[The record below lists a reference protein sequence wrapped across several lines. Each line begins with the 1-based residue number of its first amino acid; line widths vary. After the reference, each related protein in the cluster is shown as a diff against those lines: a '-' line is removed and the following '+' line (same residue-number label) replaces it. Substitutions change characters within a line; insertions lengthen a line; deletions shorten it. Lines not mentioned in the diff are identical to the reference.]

1 MDSFFLVVKLIYI
14 YGIVAYV
21 LFRKSDFCVMY
32 LPVIFFTEK
41 VVSDVSPAFL
51 YYGVVC
57 LLILVQILKN
67 PAFFRN
73 NIWAVLLIVYF
84 LMLLNRSHD
93 LVLIRPYVFSVGWF
107 FISVPLI
114 ASVYKSHP
122 AEEVYQELA
131 EATLLI
137 LILFILN
144 SMMSTVHHFA
154 PVEMY
159 GIKSGILYG
168 NLYAAAFNTLP
179 LAIFVVLNKGI
190 NEKNL
195 IYLGVGI
202 VAFFVVLLSLRRTVM
217 SLSALAILINLMTM
231 LTREKAKILLIAIA
245 VFGAIGYFI
254 YTETDFMSMLKQRV
268 ELRDLNDRDLAEEKR
283 FLEYDLIYT
292 DMFVYRAYSP
302 WTGYD
307 LFNSAGNYGNGVL
320 GDRSLHGD
328 LTNIAHSSGLI
339 GLGLYL
345 LMMGTAF
352 LKSFRASTTYQERL
366 IILFCCATFLAYTG
380 SGRYTEGAASILQMC
395 VLLLP
400 LSKQEE
406 VPEEEEEPYL
416 FKQPEI
422 V

>member
-1 MDSFFLVVKLIYI
+1 MDSFFLVVKLVYI
-14 YGIVAYV
+14 LGIAAYV
-21 LFRKSDFCVMY
+21 LFKKSDFCVLY

-41 VVSDVSPAFL
+41 VVSDVSPAFV
-51 YYGVVC
+51 YYGIVTM
-57 LLILVQILKN
+57 LILVQILKQ
-67 PAFFRN
+67 PLFFKN
-73 NIWAVLLIVYF
+73 NIWAVILIVYF
-84 LMLLNRSHD
+84 LMLMNRSQD
-93 LVLIRPYVFSVGWF
+93 LVLIRPYLFSVCWF

-122 AEEVYQELA
+122 AEEIYQELA
-131 EATLLI
+131 EAALLI

-144 SMMSTVHHFA
+144 SMMSTVHKFA

-190 NEKNL
+190 NEKKL
-195 IYLGVGI
+195 LYMGVGI
-202 VAFFVVLLSLRRTVM
+202 VAFFLVLLSLRRTVM

-231 LTREKAKILLIAIA
+231 LTREKAKVLLVALA
-245 VFGAIGYFI
+245 VLGAVGYFI
-254 YTETDFMSMLKQRV
+254 YTETDFMSELKQRV
-268 ELRDLNDRDLAEEKR
+268 ELRKLDDRDLAEEKR
-283 FLEYDLIYT
+283 FLEYDLLYT
-292 DMFVYRAYSP
+292 DMFVYHAYSP

-307 LFNSAGNYGNGVL
+307 LFNSAGNYGNGIL

-328 LTNIAHSSGLI
+328 LTNIIHSSGLI
-339 GLGLYL
+339 GVTLYL

-352 LKSFRASTTYQERL
+352 LKSFKASTTYQEKL

-380 SGRYTEGAASILQMC
+380 SGRYTEGAASVLQAC

-400 LSKQEE
+400 LSKQQEVAEE
-406 VPEEEEEPYL
+406 QPYL

>member
-1 MDSFFLVVKLIYI
+1 MA
-14 YGIVAYV
+14 AYV
-21 LFRKSDFCVMY
+21 IFQKTDFCVLY

-57 LLILVQILKN
+57 LLILVQVLKD
-67 PAFFRN
+67 PLFFRN
-73 NIWAVLLIVYF
+73 NIWGVILIIYF
-84 LMLLNRSHD
+84 LMLLNRSQD
-93 LVLIRPYVFSVGWF
+93 PVLIRPYVFTVCWF

-114 ASVYKSHP
+114 AGVYKKYS
-122 AEEVYQELA
+122 AEVIYKELSQV
-131 EATLLI
+131 TLLI

-154 PVEMY
+154 PAGMY
-159 GIKSGILYG
+159 GIKTGILYG

-179 LAIFVVLNKGI
+179 LAIFVVINRGI

-195 IYLGVGI
+195 IYLGVAT
-202 VAFFVVLLSLRRTVM
+202 VAFFIVLLSLRRTVM
-217 SLSALAILINLMTM
+217 ALSGLAIIINMMTM
-231 LTREKAKILLIAIA
+231 LTREKAKIFLIAMA
-245 VFGAIGYFI
+245 VLGAVGAFI
-254 YTETDFMSMLKQRV
+254 YKETNFMSMLKQRV
-268 ELRDLNDRDLAEEKR
+268 ELRDLDDRAIGEEKR
-283 FLEYDLIYT
+283 FLEYDLLYT
-292 DMFVYRAYSP
+292 DMFVYHAYSP

-307 LFNSAGNYGNGVL
+307 LFNSAGNYGNGIL

-328 LTNIAHSSGLI
+328 LTNIIHSSGLI
-339 GLGLYL
+339 GVTLYL

-352 LKSFRASTTYQERL
+352 FKSFKSSTTYQERL

-380 SGRYTEGAASILQMC
+380 SGRYTEGAASVLQMC
-395 VLLLP
+395 VLMLP
-400 LSKQEE
+400 VSKQEE
-406 VPEEEEEPYL
+406 VPEEEEVYL

>member
-1 MDSFFLVVKLIYI
+1 MDSFFLVVKLIFI
-14 YGIVAYV
+14 FGMAAYV
-21 LFRKSDFCVMY
+21 IFQKTDFCVLY

-57 LLILVQILKN
+57 LLILVQVLKD
-67 PAFFRN
+67 PLFFRN
-73 NIWAVLLIVYF
+73 NIWGVILIIYF
-84 LMLLNRSHD
+84 LMLLNRSQD
-93 LVLIRPYVFSVGWF
+93 PVLIRPYVFTVCWF

-114 ASVYKSHP
+114 AGVYKKYS
-122 AEEVYQELA
+122 AEVIYKELSQV
-131 EATLLI
+131 TLLI

-154 PVEMY
+154 PAGMY
-159 GIKSGILYG
+159 GIKTGILYG

-179 LAIFVVLNKGI
+179 LAIFVVINRGI

-195 IYLGVGI
+195 IYLGVAT
-202 VAFFVVLLSLRRTVM
+202 VAFFIVLLSLRRTVM
-217 SLSALAILINLMTM
+217 ALSGLAIIINMMTM
-231 LTREKAKILLIAIA
+231 LTREKAKIFLIAMA
-245 VFGAIGYFI
+245 VLGAVGAFI
-254 YTETDFMSMLKQRV
+254 YKETNFMSMLKQRV
-268 ELRDLNDRDLAEEKR
+268 ELRDLDDRAIGEEKR
-283 FLEYDLIYT
+283 FLEYDLLYT
-292 DMFVYRAYSP
+292 DMFVYHAYSP

-307 LFNSAGNYGNGVL
+307 LFNSAGNYGNGIL

-328 LTNIAHSSGLI
+328 LTNIIHSSGLI
-339 GLGLYL
+339 GVTLYL

-352 LKSFRASTTYQERL
+352 FKSFKSSTTYQERL

-380 SGRYTEGAASILQMC
+380 SGRYTEGAASVLQMC
-395 VLLLP
+395 VLMLP
-400 LSKQEE
+400 VSKQEE
-406 VPEEEEEPYL
+406 VPEEEEVYL